1 MDETAAREWQEQI
14 SRTARTTSSTG
25 CPDQLLVLQQSRLH
39 WEDGQGP
46 NPQAA
51 RILSPSALAVI
62 VAFSILSLVSIDL
75 LPTLSHTWRSFTVIG
90 SLLMIS
96 AVLAHI
102 KR

>member
-1 MDETAAREWQEQI
+1 MDETAAREWQEQM
-14 SRTARTTSSTG
+14 SQTARTTSSTG
-25 CPDQLLVLQQSRLH
+25 CPDQLLVLQQSQLH
-39 WEDGQGP
+39 WEEP

-62 VAFSILSLVSIDL
+62 VAFSILSLVSVDL
-75 LPTLSHTWRSFTVIG
+75 VPTLSHTWRSFTVIG